1 MSTYCI
7 TLLQRKKADQPAPF
21 RGGRAVLHLVA
32 KNMISRVLLLS
43 DYGATELLP
52 LPHNC

>member
-7 TLLQRKKADQPAPF
+7 TLLQRKKPINLRHF
-21 RGGRAVLHLVA
+21 EVVRAVLHLVA